1 MYFPKFWAKSVV
13 NEKEASG
20 DSVSIP
26 VWRWS
31 DHSLDDAQQQ
41 ANQAAELLR
50 NRIRSGEY
58 LSNEYYGNRPV
69 REEVIFEQK
78 DEQESVELVITRN
91 AQGCLVLNT
100 AHVMFVDVD
109 IEEPTPTLFKRVLG
123 LFFEPTEKPET
134 TEEAAIK
141 HIRGWVEEH
150 SERGVR
156 VYRTRG
162 GLRYLLTHKV
172 YTPGNAESDRLLE
185 QLNSDPQYRKLC
197 SAQKSFRARLTP
209 KPKRIGLY
217 KPPVRFPYLKQE
229 DKQQLDQWEQNYKS
243 VSSEWRTCE
252 HVATFGNPTIH
263 PQVQDVIDLHDQMTE
278 LHKDLPLA

>member
-1 MYFPKFWAKSVV
+1 MYFPKYWAKSVV
-13 NEKEASG
+13 DEREASG
-20 DSVSIP
+20 TQFSIP

-41 ANQAAELLR
+41 ANQAAAHLR

-78 DEQESVELVITRN
+78 DKQGSVELVITRN
-91 AQGCLVLNT
+91 AQGCLVLNS
-100 AHVMFVDVD
+100 AHAMFVDVD
-109 IEEPTPTLFKRVLG
+109 IEEPTQTLFSRMVDI
-123 LFFEPTEKPET
+123 FFKPDVEPET
-134 TEEAAIK
+134 PEEAAIK

-150 SERGVR
+150 SDRGVR

-172 YTPGNAESDRLLE
+172 YTPGDAESDQLLE
-185 QLNSDPQYRKLC
+185 QFNSDPQYRMLC
-197 SAQKSFRARLTP
+197 TAQESFRARLTP
-209 KPKRIGLY
+209 KPKRIGMHQ
-217 KPPVRFPYLKQE
+217 PPVRFPYLDKE
-229 DKQQLDQWEQNYKS
+229 DKQQLDQWEKNYKT

-263 PQVQDVIDLHDQMTE
+263 PKVQDVIDLHDQMTE